1 MSNKLTFDE
10 YLRYSKE
17 ADKSA
22 EKLGGVNSFVE
33 GANNLQEKLNNND
46 QINDNSSNSSKN
58 L

>member
-10 YLRYSKE
+10 YLRSSEEAHDAAKE
-17 ADKSA
+17 
-22 EKLGGVNSFVE
+22 LGGVNGFVE